1 MHEYKVGD
9 KVLYL
14 GLFWNEFNLVD
25 EVVGIET
32 DEYLDRVKYLIK
44 DSETGE
50 VVSQYGTNYR
60 PATDEEVIAGHRLLS
75 NNGQVISVCNVSN
88 NPIEDTQS
96 NLSIKQNKPS
106 SLLEYLAKCE
116 DQVKRWPKWK
126 VESLIEIFIGKVGFF
141 EKKER
146 GFLDTKSR
154 IIVMPYKNIF
164 DLESV
169 VDVFQHGRNLYI
181 KENST

>member
-1 MHEYKVGD
+1 MHEYKIGD

-14 GLFWNEFNLVD
+14 GLFGNEFNLVD

-60 PATDEEVIAGHRLLS
+60 PATDDEVIAGHRLIS
-75 NNGQVISVCNVSN
+75 NNGQVISVCNVLN
-88 NPIEDTQS
+88 NPVEDSQS
-96 NLSIKQNKPS
+96 NLSIKQTKPRP
-106 SLLEYLAKCE
+106 LLEYLEKCE

-126 VESLIEIFIGKVGFF
+126 VESLRDAFGLNMGK
-141 EKKER
+141 KPR
-146 GFLDTKSR
+146 S
-154 IIVMPYKNIF
+154 VM
-164 DLESV
+164 
-169 VDVFQHGRNLYI
+169 
-181 KENST
+181 